1 MTRLNRVMEAVD
13 KIHSDELVDVDVVD
27 VTTDSREVRPG
38 WIFVAVRGTT
48 FDGHTALSQAVAAG
62 AVAVVVQT
70 PPREGCGVPMITVGD
85 SRLAFAQIVRV
96 VRNNPADGLHIYGVT
111 GTNGKTT
118 CATILEQMFA
128 QTGRRVGFI
137 GTTGNRF
144 AGEVLATNYTTPHA
158 RVLADLFEE
167 MQRHEI
173 DTVCM
178 EVSSHALDQHR
189 VWGVPFRGAIF
200 TNLTR
205 DHLDYHRTM
214 EAYGRA
220 KKRLFDMLAPDAVA
234 VLDADSEWTP
244 YIKRHCKAERII
256 TVGRDRDADVRIAD
270 IDLSLRGASFTLL
283 RRRSDVAHIPERL
296 ECSTI
301 LLGDFNVTN
310 AAVCAVMCLAEG
322 IPAADVVRALACVS
336 GPAGRMERYTLVNG
350 GVAVVDYAHTPDA
363 LDNALRGLRMLHAD
377 SPLKPH
383 IHVVFGCGG
392 DRDRGKR
399 PEMGRIAA
407 LHADYIWL
415 TSDNPRGEDPA
426 DILRHILGGI
436 EGAVRERTTVIE
448 DRREAIRA
456 ALEEAGPNDVVL
468 VAGKGHEEYQIIGLE
483 RLPFSDAAEII
494 ASGRAVQP
502 LSMALGS

>member
-1 MTRLNRVMEAVD
+1 MTRLSRVMEAVD
-13 KIHSDELVDVDVVD
+13 QLHSDELFDVDVVD

-38 WIFVAVRGTT
+38 WIFVAVRGTS
-48 FDGHTALSQAVAAG
+48 FDGHTAITNAVAAG
-62 AVAVVVQT
+62 AVAIVAEIA
-70 PPREGCGVPMITVGD
+70 PNGPCGVPVVTVKD

-96 VRNNPADGLHIYGVT
+96 VTNGPATGLHIYGVT

-128 QTGRRVGFI
+128 LAGRRVGFI

-158 RVLADLFEE
+158 RALADLFLE
-167 MQRHEI
+167 MRGHSI

-220 KKRLFDMLAPDAVA
+220 KKRLFDMLEPDAVA

-244 YIKRHCKAERII
+244 YMKRHCKAERTI
-256 TVGRDRDADVRIAD
+256 TVGRDVDADVRIVD
-270 IDLSLRGASFTLL
+270 VDLSLRGASFALV
-283 RRRSDVAHIPERL
+283 RRRSDLQNIPPRL
-296 ECSTI
+296 ECTTS

-322 IPAADVVRALACVS
+322 IPDADVVQHLSQVS
-336 GPAGRMERYTLVNG
+336 GPAGRMERHLLPNG
-350 GVAVVDYAHTPDA
+350 AVAVVDYAHTPDA
-363 LDNALRGLRMLHAD
+363 LDNALRVLRKLHAD
-377 SPLKPH
+377 SSARPH

-392 DRDRGKR
+392 DRDKGKR

-407 LHADYIWL
+407 LHADFIWL
-415 TSDNPRGEDPA
+415 TSDNPRSEDPA

-448 DRREAIRA
+448 DRRDAIRA
-456 ALEEAGPNDVVL
+456 ALAAAGPNDVVL

-494 ASGRAVQP
+494 AIGTAGRSG
-502 LSMALGS
+502 SM